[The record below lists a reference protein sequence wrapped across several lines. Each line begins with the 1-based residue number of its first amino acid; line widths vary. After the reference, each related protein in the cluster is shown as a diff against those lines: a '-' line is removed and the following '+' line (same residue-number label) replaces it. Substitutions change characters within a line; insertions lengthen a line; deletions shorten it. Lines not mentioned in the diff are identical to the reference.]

1 MKREDVIIAML
12 GILGILV
19 IANLISSLD
28 GSSIKN
34 VTGSVVEE
42 PSNSAS
48 DNSNKELID
57 EVIRLK
63 EENKELADEK
73 KTVQNKVNE
82 LEQKLR
88 EIEEEKQAEEE
99 TCPLTCNEGELC
111 SPVNKADGSVE
122 WQCVD
127 DPSKF

>member
-12 GILGILV
+12 GILGVLI

-28 GSSIKN
+28 GSSIRN

-42 PSNSAS
+42 SGVK

-57 EVIRLK
+57 EVIKLK
-63 EENKELADEK
+63 EENNKLVDEK
-73 KTVQNKVNE
+73 KAVQDKINE
-82 LEQKLR
+82 LEQKLKD
-88 EIEEEKQAEEE
+88 IKEEKEAENE
-99 TCPLTCNEGELC
+99 TCPLACNEGELC

-127 DPSKF
+127 DPSKFV

>member
-19 IANLISSLD
+19 IANLISSRD
-28 GSSIKN
+28 GSSIRN

-42 PSNSAS
+42 PKV
-48 DNSNKELID
+48 DTNSNKELID

-127 DPSKF
+127 DPSKFV